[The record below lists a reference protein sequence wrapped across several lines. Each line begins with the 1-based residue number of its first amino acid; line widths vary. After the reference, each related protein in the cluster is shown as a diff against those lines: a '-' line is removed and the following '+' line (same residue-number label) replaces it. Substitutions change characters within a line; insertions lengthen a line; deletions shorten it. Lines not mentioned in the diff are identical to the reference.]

1 MFRCQWFSSHWVERG
16 RWPQRPEPN
25 TRLVPGLFLLFPP
38 HLLRPDVQSTPKPWA
53 DMWSQRTPPQEEAA
67 GKHTHMTDATAL
79 VTLQD
84 TWPENTPLPSR
95 SSSPTSGL
103 GDPSHPNS
111 KCPPHF
117 RYGKATHP
125 AWGACLPHPTL
136 PVNPPSTWAH
146 YWEEPG
152 ATNVDDEVSR

>member
-1 MFRCQWFSSHWVERG
+1 MFSCQWFSSHWVEGGGGHRG
-16 RWPQRPEPN
+16 QRQTPDWCLDFSFFSHLTCSGQTSRVHPNPEQICG
-25 TRLVPGLFLLFPP
+25 V
-38 HLLRPDVQSTPKPWA
+38 SA
-53 DMWSQRTPPQEEAA
+53 PPQEEAA

-79 VTLQD
+79 VILQD

-117 RYGKATHP
+117 RYGKMTHP

-136 PVNPPSTWAH
+136 PVNPPRTWAH
-146 YWEEPG
+146 HWEEPG
-152 ATNVDDEVSR
+152 ATNMDDEVSR